1 MKRCRKATM
10 RRIITIGFSLSLLS
24 CSSLKVADDDLSTT
38 INAQRITQESLVIDT
53 HLDTPSRLL
62 NYPLDLSKRTT
73 GGHFDYERASKGG
86 LNLAFMALFVPQ
98 IYQSD
103 RKAKDHAVQLL
114 QMVEDWIQ
122 KSPDKFSLVR
132 SASDAKQLLN
142 NLKVGLAIGLENGAA
157 IGSDLSNISYF
168 SDRGVNYIGLTHSKH
183 NQIGDSSG
191 ENTPQWHGLS
201 PFGRLAVL
209 EMQRKGVMID
219 ISHVADSTFYQVLS
233 LVSVPIIASH
243 SSCREL
249 TPEYPRNMT
258 DDMLRAL
265 AKNGGVVQINFGA
278 SFLKT
283 EYKEFE
289 DKLWD
294 NYDKYLN
301 ENSVADFSSE
311 SAAFLDHWQSV
322 MKLGSAKDL
331 VDHIDHAVKVA
342 GIDHVGLGSDFDGV
356 ILTTTD
362 VPDVTGYPVVVAEL
376 LRRGYSES
384 DIRKILS
391 KNIMRVWREV
401 EAYSSQRML
410 QSG

>member
-1 MKRCRKATM
+1 M
-10 RRIITIGFSLSLLS
+10 
-24 CSSLKVADDDLSTT
+24 
-38 INAQRITQESLVIDT
+38 
-53 HLDTPSRLL
+53 
-62 NYPLDLSKRTT
+62 
-73 GGHFDYERASKGG
+73 
-86 LNLAFMALFVPQ
+86 
-98 IYQSD
+98 
-103 RKAKDHAVQLL
+103 
-114 QMVEDWIQ
+114 
-122 KSPDKFSLVR
+122 
-132 SASDAKQLLN
+132 
-142 NLKVGLAIGLENGAA
+142 
-157 IGSDLSNISYF
+157 
-168 SDRGVNYIGLTHSKH
+168 
-183 NQIGDSSG
+183 
-191 ENTPQWHGLS
+191 
-201 PFGRLAVL
+201 
-209 EMQRKGVMID
+209 
-219 ISHVADSTFYQVLS
+219 
-233 LVSVPIIASH
+233 
-243 SSCREL
+243 
-249 TPEYPRNMT
+249 
-258 DDMLRAL
+258 
-265 AKNGGVVQINFGA
+265 
-278 SFLKT
+278 KT